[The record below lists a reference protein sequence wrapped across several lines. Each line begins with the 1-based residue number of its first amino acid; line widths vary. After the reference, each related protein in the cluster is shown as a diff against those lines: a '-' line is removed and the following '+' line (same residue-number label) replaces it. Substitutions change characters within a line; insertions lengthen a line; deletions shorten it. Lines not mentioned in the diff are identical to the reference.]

1 MLGDLTCY
9 IASKI
14 KIIYLIVG
22 ILSMT
27 ASSLLQ
33 SGIVRV
39 TPQNYKDAGA
49 LIICCPKNIS
59 AVKRGESKKVQVAE

>member
-49 LIICCPKNIS
+49 LII
-59 AVKRGESKKVQVAE
+59 